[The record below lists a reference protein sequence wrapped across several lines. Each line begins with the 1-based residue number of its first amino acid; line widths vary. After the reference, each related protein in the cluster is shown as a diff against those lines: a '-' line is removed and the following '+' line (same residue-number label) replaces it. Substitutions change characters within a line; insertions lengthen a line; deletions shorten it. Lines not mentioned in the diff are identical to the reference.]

1 MAYCTRTSLAHC
13 VRRRRTPYGT
23 FLRTYTKHRIHGTIV
38 LDCISICKQSV
49 CMYQLAYS
57 IYAVAK
63 LARSGLS
70 PQVRCW

>member
-1 MAYCTRTSLAHC
+1 MAYRTRTSLAHC

-49 CMYQLAYS
+49 SRLHVPIG

-63 LARSGLS
+63 LLASA
-70 PQVRCW
+70 

>member
-1 MAYCTRTSLAHC
+1 MAYRTRTSLAHC

-49 CMYQLAYS
+49 CMYQLAYTPLG
-57 IYAVAK
+57 VAK
-63 LARSGLS
+63 LLASA
-70 PQVRCW
+70 